1 MICDGA
7 KPSCSLKVATGV
19 STAVLSSMLAIE
31 NEVVTPEEGI
41 IDADVDKCVQNMA
54 NIGNHG
60 MVATD
65 SLVLDIMTQK

>member
-1 MICDGA
+1 
-7 KPSCSLKVATGV
+7 
-19 STAVLSSMLAIE
+19 MLAIE